1 MKGNLCPDGTVHGGQ
16 HQNQMEDVYSIGLRP
31 ESYVVVGFVGAWAAA
46 ALGAGAR
53 WVISILAGNHK
64 EDIGV

>member
-1 MKGNLCPDGTVHGGQ
+1 
-16 HQNQMEDVYSIGLRP
+16 MEDVYSIGLRP